1 MKVNTREF
9 GEMEIAE
16 DKIIEFIQ
24 PPFGFEEHKRYTFL
38 FDQEIGDQ
46 IVWMQSVEDPALCF
60 ILFDPTPLAA
70 FYKPQIPAGIEQKLG
85 EGELLCWVIG
95 VVPQDFDKATVNLKS
110 PIIVN
115 MQTNR
120 AAQVILDQDY
130 PIRYSLRK
138 GASDIC

>member
-1 MKVNTREF
+1 MKYNTRDF

-16 DKIIEFIQ
+16 DKIIDFIQ
-24 PPFGFEEHKRYTFL
+24 PPFGFEKLTKYTFL
-38 FDQEIGDQ
+38 YDCEIGDK
-46 IVWMQSVEDPALCF
+46 IVWMQSVEDADTCF
-60 ILFDPTPLAA
+60 ILFDPSSLAS
-70 FYKPQIPAGIEQKLG
+70 FYAPQVPQAMQDKLG

-95 VVPQDFDKATVNLKS
+95 VVPQDASKATVNLKS

-130 PIRYSLRK
+130 PIRYPIGK
-138 GASDIC
+138 GGAC